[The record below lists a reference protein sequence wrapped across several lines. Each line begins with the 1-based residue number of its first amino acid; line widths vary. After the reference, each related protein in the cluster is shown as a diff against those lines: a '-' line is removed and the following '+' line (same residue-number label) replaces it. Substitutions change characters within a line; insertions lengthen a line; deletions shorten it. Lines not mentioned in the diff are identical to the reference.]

1 MKLVGGGSIALAGVS
16 CLVLVGVLAYS
27 MPRILWPI
35 RLLGLAVLFVL
46 FGASEWVLWMGIK
59 PPALRADAIEVRST
73 ARFDRQRMQRSN
85 LAFIFRGQ
93 VSPKGRARG
102 TWYKSYVFAATD
114 GTVGMSSSALVFTPD
129 GMAQFAQRLQ
139 VPIRGDFSVRVKDRV
154 EATTA

>member
-1 MKLVGGGSIALAGVS
+1 MKSIRYRSLRLPPIPDLLDGTIELPPDPKVVRQMKLVGGGSIALAGVS

-59 PPALRADAIEVRST
+59 PPALRADAI
-73 ARFDRQRMQRSN
+73 
-85 LAFIFRGQ
+85 
-93 VSPKGRARG
+93 
-102 TWYKSYVFAATD
+102 
-114 GTVGMSSSALVFTPD
+114 
-129 GMAQFAQRLQ
+129 
-139 VPIRGDFSVRVKDRV
+139 DFSVRVKDRV